1 MVSMEILKEHFIY
14 NSNSYKK
21 EKIFH
26 QKLESFTFELPLIN
40 LSWLDKY

>member
-1 MVSMEILKEHFIY
+1 MVSMEMLKEHFIY

-26 QKLESFTFELPLIN
+26 QKLESFTF
-40 LSWLDKY
+40 WAATDKFKLTG